1 MTMLTNGQYA
11 VPHTP
16 GDRAHVARARLES
29 IDAVRGVVMILML
42 LDHLRETWLVLVP
55 MPDPVDASTVLPAL
69 AIARFAASFCAPIFV
84 ALTGL
89 SAYLF
94 SVSHSRG
101 ETTAFLVKRGLLL
114 MAIDLLYLSPLYWG
128 VVPQPTFWLQ
138 VIWCL
143 GLCMILLAGLI
154 QLPRPARIALGLVLV
169 CGHNLLDPIRLHQ
182 GDTLFP
188 IWALLHQRDVIAL
201 PFGFIAK
208 TTYPILPWVGVML
221 LGNAIGPW
229 FNRAVEP
236 SQRIGRLTRLSALMI
251 AAFIALRTLNVY
263 GDVPWHIVE
272 NSVLRTAI
280 GFLSMTKYPPSL
292 LFLLPTLGAGAL
304 MLALFE
310 RSGNSRLISA
320 LAVFGGAPMFFYL
333 FHLTVLR
340 LLYHTALAWWG
351 PTDGGVFMVDSYGWV
366 LAWYAALII
375 PLYLPTAWFSRL
387 KQRRRDIAWL
397 RFF

>member
-1 MTMLTNGQYA
+1 
-11 VPHTP
+11 
-16 GDRAHVARARLES
+16 
-29 IDAVRGVVMILML
+29 
-42 LDHLRETWLVLVP
+42 
-55 MPDPVDASTVLPAL
+55 
-69 AIARFAASFCAPIFV
+69 
-84 ALTGL
+84 
-89 SAYLF
+89 
-94 SVSHSRG
+94 
-101 ETTAFLVKRGLLL
+101 
-114 MAIDLLYLSPLYWG
+114 MAIDLFYLSPLYWG

-154 QLPRPARIALGLVLV
+154 RLPRSARIALGLVLV
-169 CGHNLLDPIRLHQ
+169 CGNNLLDPIRLHQ

-236 SQRIGRLTRLSALMI
+236 SQRIGRLTRLGALMI

-366 LAWYAALII
+366 LAWYAGLII

>member
-1 MTMLTNGQYA
+1 
-11 VPHTP
+11 
-16 GDRAHVARARLES
+16 
-29 IDAVRGVVMILML
+29 MILML

-114 MAIDLLYLSPLYWG
+114 MAIDLFYLSPLYWG

-154 QLPRPARIALGLVLV
+154 RLPRSARIALGLVLV

-366 LAWYAALII
+366 LAWYAGLII

>member
-1 MTMLTNGQYA
+1 M
-11 VPHTP
+11 
-16 GDRAHVARARLES
+16 RLES
-29 IDAVRGVVMILML
+29 IDAARGVVMILML

-55 MPDPVDASTVLPAL
+55 MPDPVDARTVLPAL
-69 AIARFAASFCAPIFV
+69 AFARFAASFCAPIFV
-84 ALTGL
+84 TLTGL
-89 SAYLF
+89 SANLF
-94 SVSHSRG
+94 GIRHTAR
-101 ETTAFLVKRGLLL
+101 ETAAFLVKRGLLL

-143 GLCMILLAGLI
+143 GACMILLAGLI
-154 QLPRPARIALGLVLV
+154 QLPRTARITLGLVLV
-169 CGHNLLDPIRLHQ
+169 CGHNLLDPVRLHQ

-188 IWALLHQRDVIAL
+188 IWALLHQRDIIAL

-221 LGNAIGPW
+221 LGHAIGPW
-229 FNRAVEP
+229 FDRAVEP
-236 SQRIGRLTRLSALMI
+236 SRRMRRLTHLGAGMI
-251 AAFIALRTLNVY
+251 VIFIALRTLNAY
-263 GDVPWHIVE
+263 GDTPWYVVE
-272 NSVLRTAI
+272 DSPLRTAI
-280 GFLSMTKYPPSL
+280 SFLSMTKYPPSL
-292 LFLLPTLGAGAL
+292 LFLLPTLGGGAL

-310 RSGNSRLISA
+310 RMGGSRRISI

-340 LLYHTALAWWG
+340 MLYHAALAWWG
-351 PTDGGVFMVDSYGWV
+351 PTNGAVFMVDGYAWV
-366 LAWYAALII
+366 LAWYVALII
-375 PLYLPTAWFSRL
+375 PFCLATMWFSRL

>member
-1 MTMLTNGQYA
+1 MTVMTDAQYA
-11 VPHTP
+11 P
-16 GDRAHVARARLES
+16 GAGTGAPRTRLES
-29 IDAVRGVVMILML
+29 IDAVRGFVMILML

-55 MPDPVDASTVLPAL
+55 MPDPVDARTVLPAL
-69 AIARFAASFCAPIFV
+69 AIARFLASFCAPVFV

-94 SVSHSRG
+94 SVGHSRG
-101 ETTAFLVKRGLLL
+101 ETAAFLMKRGLLL

-128 VVPQPTFWLQ
+128 VVPKPTFWLQ

-143 GLCMILLAGLI
+143 GLCMVLLAGLI
-154 QLPRPARIALGLVLV
+154 RLPRPARIALGLALV

-221 LGNAIGPW
+221 LGHAIGPW
-229 FNRAVEP
+229 FARAIDP
-236 SQRIGRLTRLSALMI
+236 SQRMRRLTRLGAVMI
-251 AAFIALRTLNVY
+251 VAFVALRTLNVY
-263 GDVPWHIVE
+263 GDAPWFIVE
-272 NSVLRTAI
+272 GSSLRTAI
-280 GFLSMTKYPPSL
+280 SFLSMTKYPPSL
-292 LFLLPTLGAGAL
+292 LFLLPTLGGGAL

-310 RSGNSRLISA
+310 RLNSSRLVLA

-333 FHLTVLR
+333 LHLTVLR
-340 LLYHTALAWWG
+340 ILYHAALAWWG
-351 PTDGGVFMVDSYGWV
+351 PTEDGVFMVDGYGWV
-366 LAWYAALII
+366 LGWYAALII